1 MCHGKGKP
9 LYHHTAE
16 LANNPEVI
24 LQAPSFNVI
33 KGDSQAGNKLAMQGS
48 MVFPAVVSS
57 LLEAMIIGAE
67 VYQNPKK
74 VIKEK

>member
-1 MCHGKGKP
+1 MSALKIHVR
-9 LYHHTAE
+9 
-16 LANNPEVI
+16 EVCDSHEI
-24 LQAPSFNVI
+24 PTVEAPSFNVI